1 MRAPPGA
8 GRLTLLG
15 VSDASDLRNR
25 RVPNALCRR
34 REVRAQGAEAR
45 LSLVNE
51 QRSFGDGAVLRR
63 ARRGDE
69 DGILDCIRRLAE
81 YEKEP
86 DAVQTTANDLRQALF
101 GSSPSVFAHVVEKGG
116 QIVAIAVW
124 FLNYSTWTGR
134 NGIYLEDLFV
144 RESERRNGYGRALL
158 KALAEVCAERGY
170 RRLEWSVLDWNE
182 PSIRFYR
189 SIGATGMD
197 EWTVQRL
204 NGAALARLAAD

>member
-1 MRAPPGA
+1 M
-8 GRLTLLG
+8 
-15 VSDASDLRNR
+15 
-25 RVPNALCRR
+25 
-34 REVRAQGAEAR
+34 
-45 LSLVNE
+45 NE
-51 QRSFGDGAVLRR
+51 QRPLSDGAVLRR

-86 DAVQTTANDLRQALF
+86 DAVQTTADDLRQALF
-101 GSSPSVFAHVVEKGG
+101 GPSPSVFAHVVEKGG
-116 QIVAIAVW
+116 QVVAIAVW

-134 NGIYLEDLFV
+134 HGIYLEDLFV
-144 RESERRNGYGRALL
+144 HEGERRHGYGRALL

-182 PSIRFYR
+182 RSIRFYR
-189 SIGATGMD
+189 SIGAVGMD

-204 NGAALARLAAD
+204 TGDALARLAAPDAEQPSP

>member
-1 MRAPPGA
+1 
-8 GRLTLLG
+8 
-15 VSDASDLRNR
+15 VD
-25 RVPNALCRR
+25 
-34 REVRAQGAEAR
+34 
-45 LSLVNE
+45 E
-51 QRSFGDGAVLRR
+51 QRQLNGGAVLRW
-63 ARRGDE
+63 AHRGDE

-86 DAVQTTANDLRQALF
+86 DAVRTTADDLCQTLF
-101 GSSPSVFAHVVEKGG
+101 CPSPSVFAHVVEKDG

-144 RESERRNGYGRALL
+144 REGERRHGYGRALL

-204 NGAALARLAAD
+204 SGDALTRLAAS

>member
-1 MRAPPGA
+1 MG
-8 GRLTLLG
+8 
-15 VSDASDLRNR
+15 
-25 RVPNALCRR
+25 
-34 REVRAQGAEAR
+34 
-45 LSLVNE
+45 E
-51 QRSFGDGAVLRR
+51 QRSLSGGAVLRR

-86 DAVQTTANDLRQALF
+86 DAVQTTADDLRRALF
-101 GSSPSVFAHVVEKGG
+101 EPSPSVFAHVVEKSG

-134 NGIYLEDLFV
+134 NGVYLEDLFV
-144 RESERRNGYGRALL
+144 RESERRHGYGRALL
-158 KALAEVCAERGY
+158 KALAQLCAERGY
-170 RRLEWSVLDWNE
+170 TRLEWSVLDWNE

-204 NGAALARLAAD
+204 SGAALTRLAAN

>member
-1 MRAPPGA
+1 MDIGPTDEDRVLPG
-8 GRLTLLG
+8 
-15 VSDASDLRNR
+15 
-25 RVPNALCRR
+25 
-34 REVRAQGAEAR
+34 E
-45 LSLVNE
+45 
-51 QRSFGDGAVLRR
+51 AVLRR

-69 DGILDCIRRLAE
+69 DGILDCVRRLAE

-86 DAVQTTANDLRQALF
+86 DAVRTTADDLRQTLF
-101 GSSPSVFAHVVEKGG
+101 GPSPSVFAHVVEKDG

-144 RESERRNGYGRALL
+144 RESERRRGYGRALL
-158 KALAEVCAERGY
+158 KALAELCAERGY

-189 SIGATGMD
+189 SIGAIGMD
-197 EWTVQRL
+197 EWKVQRL
-204 NGAALARLAAD
+204 SGDALARFAAG